1 MDRMSYN
8 YLSAHPDLANFVR
21 YHPVWYRYLARDP
34 QRIYELKEE
43 AKVFY
48 GKTLQQRLE
57 RLNDQVQMVHMLIQI
72 AGTIKD

>member
-8 YLSAHPDLANFVR
+8 YLRTHPDLANFVR